1 MRKQPIVQH
10 QHNKEN
16 RYDQF
21 TNLGIDLEGEINK
34 SIVLP
39 RIYHKAAEME
49 VLEYTKRR
57 KQ

>member
-1 MRKQPIVQH
+1 MRKLPFSYH
-10 QHNKEN
+10 ANNKEN

-21 TNLGIDLEGEINK
+21 TNLGIDLEGEINR
-34 SIVLP
+34 SVILP

-49 VLEYTKRR
+49 ALEYTKRR